1 MKKPKNKLLKK
12 IGRRLKK
19 LTAWRGNKKK
29 ETALQGKSP
38 LFPAL
43 PNQSKKN
50 LNGRSSKLPLMK
62 VENTSPP
69 DPKKNN
75 MGILPHKYGS
85 NIPPEV
91 AAELDKIVSEMV
103 SKVEPEMQRIA
114 LILKQHGIPGTS
126 IELMMGA
133 INPEKLFGFPFRPDP
148 SMPPNTFRFEPPQPQ
163 APADDLVEGIY
174 SILNINYDNYPFNV
188 LGAVFDHNHNVAYEI
203 SKVMEAARKRDRES
217 LTRELEGLATKIR
230 SK

>member
-1 MKKPKNKLLKK
+1 
-12 IGRRLKK
+12 
-19 LTAWRGNKKK
+19 
-29 ETALQGKSP
+29 
-38 LFPAL
+38 
-43 PNQSKKN
+43 
-50 LNGRSSKLPLMK
+50 
-62 VENTSPP
+62 
-69 DPKKNN
+69 

-133 INPEKLFGFPFRPDP
+133 INPEVFGFPFKTDP
-148 SMPPNTFRFEPPQPQ
+148 SMPPNTFRFDPPQTQ
-163 APADDLVEGIY
+163 APADDLLEGIY
-174 SILNINYDNYPFNV
+174 SILNISYDNNQFNV

-203 SKVMEAARKRDRES
+203 SKVMEVARKRDRES
-217 LTRELEGLATKIR
+217 LARELEGLATKIR
-230 SK
+230 FK